1 MKPCRLNLETSSLQ
15 ILDGKSSAFGGPT
28 YHEQTSQRMVGVPI
42 EFENICEMMKY
53 FKSNENINVKT
64 QVIGL
69 AVGKKD
75 ELFPKNREYLL
86 FFLSSSYNASILANS
101 QKCLWTEWFD
111 HDTPCNSDGD
121 EEVHSEHYQRLDESI
136 TGPVRIC
143 KPSEM
148 VGKTQYA
155 GGSEITQVSAYDAT
169 DGNAVGAD
177 RTLFKQTLKVSL
189 FL

>member
-1 MKPCRLNLETSSLQ
+1 MQ

-86 FFLSSSYNASILANS
+86 TL
-101 QKCLWTEWFD
+101 
-111 HDTPCNSDGD
+111 
-121 EEVHSEHYQRLDESI
+121 I
-136 TGPVRIC
+136 TLLIYLLL
-143 KPSEM
+143 
-148 VGKTQYA
+148 Q
-155 GGSEITQVSAYDAT
+155 
-169 DGNAVGAD
+169 
-177 RTLFKQTLKVSL
+177 F
-189 FL
+189 